1 MSLES
6 THVLHIHHMLSI
18 FSPCISRLIHPSA
31 AGKADSKTK
40 SILFG
45 LCHFHAIMME
55 RKLYGPMGFNM
66 MYPFSIGD
74 LRDSAVCLTNYM
86 ENSGG
91 GKIPWQDLKYIFGE
105 IMCVARLR
113 GERRK
118 HLLHT
123 LAFGE
128 PTAIDRW
135 SFFDR
140 GAPPPTDERMTCT

>member
-1 MSLES
+1 M
-6 THVLHIHHMLSI
+6 HHIVTILA
-18 FSPCISRLIHPSA
+18 PCVSGLIHLSA
-31 AGKADSKTK
+31 AEKADSKTK

-113 GERRK
+113 DERRI
-118 HLLHT
+118 HLLYT
-123 LAFGE
+123 LAFGQL
-128 PTAIDRW
+128 TAIDRW
-135 SFFDR
+135 TLLNR
-140 GAPPPTDERMTCT
+140 GGPPPTGERMACT

>member
-1 MSLES
+1 MCSLPP
-6 THVLHIHHMLSI
+6 LS
-18 FSPCISRLIHPSA
+18 
-31 AGKADSKTK
+31 KADSKTK

-105 IMCVARLR
+105 IMYVAPSKVSKEAPGITNYGSPIATASLFGFVSAVAEGISQFGGGMRRIGRRRGCV
-113 GERRK
+113 G
-118 HLLHT
+118 T
-123 LAFGE
+123 L
-128 PTAIDRW
+128 
-135 SFFDR
+135 
-140 GAPPPTDERMTCT
+140 

>member
-1 MSLES
+1 MKVFVTSFPFCFAPLYS
-6 THVLHIHHMLSI
+6 NL
-18 FSPCISRLIHPSA
+18 RQ
-31 AGKADSKTK
+31 ADSKTK

-105 IMCVARLR
+105 IMYV
-113 GERRK
+113 
-118 HLLHT
+118 T
-123 LAFGE
+123 L
-128 PTAIDRW
+128 TVC
-135 SFFDR
+135 S
-140 GAPPPTDERMTCT
+140 

>member
-1 MSLES
+1 M
-6 THVLHIHHMLSI
+6 IAR
-18 FSPCISRLIHPSA
+18 CWQ
-31 AGKADSKTK
+31 ADSKTK

-74 LRDSAVCLTNYM
+74 LRDSAVCLSNYM

-105 IMCVARLR
+105 IMCVD
-113 GERRK
+113 
-118 HLLHT
+118 HLQT
-123 LAFGE
+123 LGGVAHKR
-128 PTAIDRW
+128 P
-135 SFFDR
+135 
-140 GAPPPTDERMTCT
+140 

>member
-1 MSLES
+1 MILPTFIPDLDSGFSNPNPSNFTLE
-6 THVLHIHHMLSI
+6 
-18 FSPCISRLIHPSA
+18 
-31 AGKADSKTK
+31 KADSKTK

-105 IMCVARLR
+105 IMYVVLN
-113 GERRK
+113 
-118 HLLHT
+118 
-123 LAFGE
+123 
-128 PTAIDRW
+128 
-135 SFFDR
+135 
-140 GAPPPTDERMTCT
+140 

>member
-1 MSLES
+1 MTTFIYPTVAYVVQKCIKS
-6 THVLHIHHMLSI
+6 TAVVSSGRSTSANSSWYAGASYQAHLTRLRLLQHD
-18 FSPCISRLIHPSA
+18 FSEFRQ
-31 AGKADSKTK
+31 ADSKTK

-105 IMCVARLR
+105 IMCV
-113 GERRK
+113 
-118 HLLHT
+118 
-123 LAFGE
+123 
-128 PTAIDRW
+128 
-135 SFFDR
+135 
-140 GAPPPTDERMTCT
+140 

>member
-1 MSLES
+1 MAESRSLHFLACAMLKTDGPK
-6 THVLHIHHMLSI
+6 THSFAI
-18 FSPCISRLIHPSA
+18 RQ
-31 AGKADSKTK
+31 ADSKTK

-105 IMCVARLR
+105 IMYVTWFTSCCVRFMFFEHFAPA
-113 GERRK
+113 
-118 HLLHT
+118 
-123 LAFGE
+123 LAFQ
-128 PTAIDRW
+128 
-135 SFFDR
+135 
-140 GAPPPTDERMTCT
+140 

>member
-1 MSLES
+1 MNA
-6 THVLHIHHMLSI
+6 VLTPSVKRQPIIRM
-18 FSPCISRLIHPSA
+18 PCFPYFAIRQ
-31 AGKADSKTK
+31 ADSKTK

-105 IMCVARLR
+105 IMCVNV
-113 GERRK
+113 
-118 HLLHT
+118 
-123 LAFGE
+123 
-128 PTAIDRW
+128 W
-135 SFFDR
+135 
-140 GAPPPTDERMTCT
+140 APYHHWVSRC